1 MVGKALLRVPVAL
14 PEPVAWMWAAR
25 LVHPMAVTV
34 AVLAAVVECLVG
46 CVRVGAGSVTAGT
59 DRFGFR
65 YVMRT
70 FSFGTYI
77 RHNAVVVPNWV

>member
-1 MVGKALLRVPVAL
+1 VVGKLLRVPAVL
-14 PEPVAWMWAAR
+14 PEPVAWVWAAR

-59 DRFGFR
+59 DRFR